1 MIAETDTAADRR
13 AQWYAVGASFFG
25 WTFDAFDFF
34 VLTFML
40 TDVAKAFGET
50 RPTLTWTLTATL
62 AMRPVG
68 ALVFGIMADRIG
80 RRLSMTVNIIFY
92 AVASA
97 LSGLA
102 PSFGW
107 FLALRALFGIGM
119 GGQWGIGASLVLETV
134 PARWR
139 GVLSGL
145 LHQGYS
151 LGNLLAALAFLLLYP
166 TLLRID
172 AENAWRYMFFLGGLP
187 ALLSIVV
194 LAKVKESEVWQE
206 HRTDW
211 QTYVRSMPAVWKR
224 FLYLVLLLTAM
235 GFISHGTQDLYPT
248 FLQQQR
254 HFTPSQVAVTTML
267 SMVGAII
274 GGLVIGRAS
283 DWFGRRRAMIGGAL
297 GALVVIP
304 LWVLAPNSA
313 LLVLGGFLMQFFVQ
327 GAWGVIPAHMNELSP
342 GHLRGF
348 FPGFA
353 YQLGMLFAG
362 VVPPLEALIG
372 EHFSYATSMGG
383 FAAASL
389 IVGCFVIG
397 FGPEAHGISFRKQT
411 QRLVVLALLLCAGS
425 TVCLAQEPGA
435 VSSEWGFKWT
445 GDRLVPRSVP
455 TSR

>member
-1 MIAETDTAADRR
+1 MILATDTAADRR

-68 ALVFGIMADRIG
+68 AFVFGIMADRVG
-80 RRLSMTVNIIFY
+80 RRLSMTVNIVFY
-92 AVASA
+92 AVMSA

-107 FLALRALFGIGM
+107 FLVLRALFGIGM

-172 AENAWRYMFFLGGLP
+172 AVNAWRYMFFLGGLP
-187 ALLSIVV
+187 ALMSVVV
-194 LAKVKESEVWQE
+194 LTKVKESEVWQE

-224 FLYLVLLLTAM
+224 FVYLVVLLTAM

-254 HFTPSQVAVTTML
+254 QFSSSQVALTTML

-283 DWFGRRRAMIGGAL
+283 DWFGRRRAMIGGAI

-304 LWVLAPNSA
+304 LWVLAPTSA
-313 LLVLGGFLMQFFVQ
+313 LIVLGGFLMQFFVQ

-353 YQLGMLFAG
+353 YQLGMLCAG

-372 EHFSYATSMGG
+372 EHFSYATAMGA

-397 FGPEAHGISFRKQT
+397 FGPEAHGVSFRKQT
-411 QRLVVLALLLCAGS
+411 QNPYVPS
-425 TVCLAQEPGA
+425 TV
-435 VSSEWGFKWT
+435 
-445 GDRLVPRSVP
+445 
-455 TSR
+455 